1 MELKQRH
8 TVNEALMKKQEN
20 HFRLTLPEEVR
31 TTTRLLFVNVLG
43 CQVQYPD
50 DNIEIYVFNDQTFIG
65 VYYSNASKPASASEN
80 PLNAWTEVHITENR
94 ELLSMLKPLG
104 VKEINYGGPVG
115 PCFQAADGAVFRF
128 VA

>member
-1 MELKQRH
+1 
-8 TVNEALMKKQEN
+8 MKKQEN

-31 TTTRLLFVNVLG
+31 MTTRLLFVNVLG
-43 CQVQYPD
+43 CQVQYPN
-50 DNIEIYVFNDQTFIG
+50 DNIDVYVFNDQTFIG
-65 VYYSNASKPASASEN
+65 VYYNNASN
-80 PLNAWTEVHITENR
+80 PVAVTDNLLNAWTEVHINENH
-94 ELLSMLKPLG
+94 ELLSMLQPLG